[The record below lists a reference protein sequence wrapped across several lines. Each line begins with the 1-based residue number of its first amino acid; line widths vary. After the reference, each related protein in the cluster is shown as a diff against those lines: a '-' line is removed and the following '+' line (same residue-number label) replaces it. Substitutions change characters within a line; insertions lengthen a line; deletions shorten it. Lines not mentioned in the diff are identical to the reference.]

1 MLLPPRRAR
10 KVRTRTHPRLLI
22 AHPFNMSYP
31 PPPGLKQ
38 PPASSS
44 SATPP
49 LHASLPPRPPPAAG
63 PPPSFK
69 SASSSTPTFSSAPG
83 TRGYNGTSNG
93 GGNQPPSGFGGFN
106 GFQPRSVAA
115 NNQAFRTHSPV
126 VSAAPAPPSG
136 FSAPQ
141 TTFSNG
147 AFPAQPSY
155 QQPQTSSSY
164 QKPAFEEPYVEP
176 TPPQIR
182 NPFPLPGQEG
192 AGRGQ
197 GGARGQEIDPEMEAQ
212 IAQWQSAYS
221 GKDDTSRSSGRTFG
235 RFGTGGEGGA
245 SATSANTAPLGVRPD
260 VAGPSM
266 STSAMSSA
274 ANADTGVAAV
284 VTGAD
289 GKQKTVVRSGGGQT
303 WQDPSLLEWDPAHF
317 RLFVGNLAG
326 EVTDESL
333 LKAFSKY
340 PSVHKARVV
349 RDKRTTKSKGYG
361 FVSFVDGDEYFQ
373 AARDM
378 QGKYIGSHPVLLRKS
393 TTEIRPTV
401 PHDKRKGGKNG
412 KGGGGKGGGGT
423 GAGVQKKQSKTKG
436 GLKVLG

>member
-1 MLLPPRRAR
+1 
-10 KVRTRTHPRLLI
+10 
-22 AHPFNMSYP
+22 MSYP

-38 PPASSS
+38 PQASSS
-44 SATPP
+44 SSTPP
-49 LHASLPPRPPPAAG
+49 VHASLPPRPPPAAG

-69 SASSSTPTFSSAPG
+69 SASSSTAPTFSSAPG
-83 TRGYNGTSNG
+83 TRGYDGTSGNG
-93 GGNQPPSGFGGFN
+93 AAKPTNGFGSFT
-106 GFQPRSVAA
+106 GFQPRSVAT
-115 NNQAFRTHSPV
+115 NSQPFRNHSPV
-126 VSAAPAPPSG
+126 VSAAPAPPTGYST
-136 FSAPQ
+136 PQ
-141 TTFSNG
+141 TAYQNP
-147 AFPAQPSY
+147 AYQAQPSY
-155 QQPQTSSSY
+155 QQPPTPSY
-164 QKPAFEEPYVEP
+164 YQQPAYEEPLVDP

-182 NPFPLPGQEG
+182 NPFPLPGQDG
-192 AGRGQ
+192 GRN
-197 GGARGQEIDPEMEAQ
+197 GGRGQEIDPEMEAQ
-212 IAQWQSAYS
+212 IAQWQSAYM
-221 GKDDTSRSSGRTFG
+221 GKEGDSNRGVTRSFN

-260 VAGPSM
+260 AAGSSM
-266 STSAMSSA
+266 SNSAMSSA

-289 GKQKTVVRSGGGQT
+289 GKQKTVIRSGGGQT

-361 FVSFVDGDEYFQ
+361 FVSFVDGEEYFQ

-401 PHDKRKGGKNG
+401 PQDKRKGGKHG
-412 KGGGGKGGGGT
+412 KGGGGKDLSGT